1 MQFIIEQPN
10 LRKYFCKNGQ
20 VIVFDSEQDAYQL
33 AQNFYNYATMQ
44 AMSFVFSDPGIM
56 QTVVESSQKW
66 KVIPLP
72 ENFEAKTINYNT
84 IKK

>member
-10 LRKYFCKNGQ
+10 LRKYFCKEGQ
-20 VIVFDSEQDAYQL
+20 VIIFDSEQDAYQF
-33 AQNFYNYATMQ
+33 AQNFYNFAVPQ
-44 AMSFVFSDPGIM
+44 AMMMAFTDPGIM
-56 QTVVESSQKW
+56 QIVTESSQKW

-72 ENFEAKTINYNT
+72 DNFQAKTINYNT

>member
-10 LRKYFCKNGQ
+10 LRKYFCKEGQ

-33 AQNFYNYATMQ
+33 AQNFYNFAIMQ
-44 AMSFVFSDPGIM
+44 AMSLVFSDPGIM
-56 QTVVESSQKW
+56 QIVTESSQKW

-72 ENFEAKTINYNT
+72 DNFQVKTINYNT